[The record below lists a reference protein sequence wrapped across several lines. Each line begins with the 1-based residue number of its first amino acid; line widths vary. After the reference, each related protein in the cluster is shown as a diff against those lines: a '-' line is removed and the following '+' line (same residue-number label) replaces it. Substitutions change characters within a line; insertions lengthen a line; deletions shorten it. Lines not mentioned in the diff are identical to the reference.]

1 MEPSGFLRLSAFGG
15 APGAVSG
22 TVGAGDKG
30 SSAYRAA
37 ACGANTVLERPLQR
51 RVIWQ
56 HRIPEPFAVQ
66 GAGIPLW
73 ADVTLGII
81 KEQTGPAVIVTAP
94 LSDEGAYLAQL
105 RAGEPQRLT
114 HCQTPV

>member
-1 MEPSGFLRLSAFGG
+1 MEPGGFLRLSAFGG
-15 APGAVSG
+15 APGAVSS

-30 SSAYRAA
+30 SSAYSAA
-37 ACGANTVLERPLQR
+37 ACGANTVLERCLQR

-66 GAGIPLW
+66 GVGIPLW

-81 KEQTGPAVIVTAP
+81 KEQTGPAVIVTAL

-105 RAGEPQRLT
+105 RAGEPQCLN
-114 HCQTPV
+114 HCQTPA